1 MSRHPKG
8 NRARILL
15 TSVFGPYAQDDDF
28 GSRRINPMELY
39 HNQVTRE
46 QGPFSLRMFHRSW
59 GILMIQRNI
68 SAPTTVLDFPKR
80 QDFEEELMANQYDI
94 VGISSIIVNVG
105 KVREMCRMVRR
116 LSPASTI
123 VVGGHVAAIPGIEA
137 MIDADHIVRGD
148 GISWMRR
155 FLGED
160 DTAPIQHPE
169 IVSGFG
175 ARTLGVKLPQ
185 MKGATAATIIPSVGC
200 PMGCNFCTTSA
211 FFGGK
216 GKYLNFYDSGEQLF
230 GIMADM
236 EAKLGVRSFFMMDE
250 NFLLHKRRALELL
263 KYMKKAQKPWAL
275 YVFSSANAIRQYEMR
290 ELVELGV
297 SWVWMGLESPR
308 SNYTK
313 LEGTDTLS
321 LARELRSH
329 GIKLLGSTIVG
340 LEHHTPANIREEIGH
355 AVAHDTDFHQFM
367 LYTPVPGTPL
377 YFEMEREGRLLQD
390 VELAD
395 IHGQHQFNFQH
406 AAISRED
413 SKRFL
418 DWAFRRDFELN
429 GPSIYRICRTT
440 FQGWLRYKNDADLRV
455 RARFAWEAR
464 ALKDGYA
471 AALWAM
477 EKRLRG
483 TNLAVSRKIGA
494 LRREI
499 GCEFGWASR
508 LVSRALGPV
517 LLWTVAREERRLAA
531 GKTYEPQ
538 VIVERRNWNWPD
550 TAGWRESVIP
560 VLPEP
565 EQSAG

>member
-1 MSRHPKG
+1 MSPHPKG
-8 NRARILL
+8 SRARILL
-15 TSVFGPYAQDDDF
+15 SSVFGPYAQDDAF
-28 GSRRINPMELY
+28 GSRKINPMELY

-59 GILMIQRNI
+59 GILMIQQNI
-68 SAPTTVLDFPKR
+68 SAPTTVLDFPTR
-80 QDFEEELMANQYDI
+80 ETFEAELTAHDYDI

-116 LSPASTI
+116 LSPRSTI
-123 VVGGHVAAIPGIEA
+123 VVGGHVAAIPGIEK

-160 DTAPIQHPE
+160 ESAPIRHPA

-175 ARTLGVKLPQ
+175 GRTMGMPLPQ
-185 MKGATAATIIPSVGC
+185 ASSSTAATIIPSVGC

-216 GKYLNFYDSGEQLF
+216 GRYLNFYDTGEELF
-230 GIMADM
+230 AVMARM
-236 EAKLGVRSFFMMDE
+236 EAQLGAQSFFMMDE
-250 NFLLHKRRALELL
+250 NFLLHKRRAMELL
-263 KYMKKAQKPWAL
+263 ECMKRERKPWAL
-275 YVFSSANAIRQYEMR
+275 YVFSSANAIRQYSMR

-308 SNYTK
+308 SSYTK
-313 LEGTDTLS
+313 LEGADTLA
-321 LARELRSH
+321 LTARTAPPRH
-329 GIKLLGSTIVG
+329 QAAGFDHRRAGAPHAG
-340 LEHHTPANIREEIGH
+340 EHPRGDRARRRARHRFPPVH
-355 AVAHDTDFHQFM
+355 ALHAG
-367 LYTPVPGTPL
+367 PGTPL
-377 YFEMEREGRLLQD
+377 YAEMSQQGRMLED
-390 VELAD
+390 VDLAD

-418 DWAFRRDFELN
+418 DWAFRRDFERN

-440 FQGWLRYKNDADLRV
+440 LEGWLRYKNDPDARV

-464 ALKDGYA
+464 SLRDGYA

-477 EKRLRG
+477 EKH
-483 TNLAVSRKIGA
+483 
-494 LRREI
+494 LRRSNRVAAEKI
-499 GCEFGWASR
+499 RELRLEVTREFGLLSAAASH
-508 LVSRALGPV
+508 LLGPV
-517 LLWTVAREERRLAA
+517 LLWSARREEKRLAA
-531 GKTYEPQ
+531 GQTYEPRHH
-538 VIVERRNWNWPD
+538 RRTEKLD
-550 TAGWRESVIP
+550 R
-560 VLPEP
+560 
-565 EQSAG
+565 